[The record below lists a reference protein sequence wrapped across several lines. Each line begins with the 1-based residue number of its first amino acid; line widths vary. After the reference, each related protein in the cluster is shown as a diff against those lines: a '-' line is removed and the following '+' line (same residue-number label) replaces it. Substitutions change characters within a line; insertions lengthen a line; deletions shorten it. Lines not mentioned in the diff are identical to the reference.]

1 MTDVKSTLWPA
12 NTRLVRLGEIEIDLR
27 YRRVSR
33 SGAEYELNPRCFD
46 LLQMFLREPRVLH
59 TRDAIFRKV
68 WRGAIVEDANL
79 TTSIWLLRRA
89 LGGAAKQWIRTVSR
103 QGYIFDPPV
112 TVEFELLDGDEAD
125 AAALREAEPAVAG
138 GLPTTLALPV
148 PARTAAVVTAELPPR
163 PAPSITR
170 GWAMALAAAASL
182 SLMLLTGGLLGA
194 RSGETAQRRIVLV
207 SSADA
212 GLQQAARWPDRL
224 LRHWL
229 DWQLR
234 SVPQL
239 NLDDPAAAD
248 AKADETVVLL
258 EVGVPVQ
265 DSDWHVAV
273 RFRGPSAPPDI
284 VRSAD
289 ADRLVAVIDE
299 VSRAALVAL
308 TGTDPAATEAAPALV
323 LDLASAALLAE
334 GLEAEEQHRW
344 TEAVRA
350 YSSVLANVPNNGFAR
365 FRVARSLAQLGQQAA
380 AQAELNRTSSWVN
393 SLPAYQREPIQ
404 AEILALRQEYAA
416 AARAYATLRSGGS
429 EQPRYRIAEARNLR
443 FAGRSSEA
451 AERLNVDLPGAPDQ
465 AVMWLIERAESAA
478 INRDFRNAARSAA
491 RARELAQVL
500 GWDHESAVAALLIAE
515 IQAISAAPV
524 APELFKQAE
533 QGFTASGDRLG
544 VLGAR
549 LRAELQR
556 DKRASDSTLDQLLA
570 EARSAGNP
578 LAEIDA
584 LRRVASASYS
594 AGDTREARRR
604 YTQAAAVAESTG
616 QVAERRRIDLLLLQQ
631 DTLRLDFAALD
642 ARLALLD
649 SEPQQGMTAYRVGV
663 NRARLQHLRG
673 EFDAALRTLELT
685 ENRLR
690 EAGSGNLPQSVAS
703 LGCLRGSIHTAR
715 GHTADART
723 EYRNCRSTGQ
733 AALSHMADLGDADL
747 AIQAGDLAQ
756 ARELLLPMQQPI
768 GDGTAQMDRWYLA
781 MEVAPLFA
789 RIGDFDTARHLID
802 EVLSGV
808 EQSGYHMIEAN
819 LRITRAEIA
828 LAEARPGDAER
839 EVRLAEKLLPPDY
852 WYERRR
858 ARTVRA
864 LIAQARGQTQAA
876 AEALDALHADTRA
889 HGDVLGELLVHSL
902 MDANP
907 AATRCSEDR
916 RLRLLA
922 SSGMRGASDIWMT
935 PAGRSKTR
943 LVSAQQRP

>member
-138 GLPTTLALPV
+138 DLPTTLALPV

-308 TGTDPAATEAAPALV
+308 TGTDPAATEAAPALM

-344 TEAVRA
+344 TAAVCSPMFQTTA
-350 YSSVLANVPNNGFAR
+350 S
-365 FRVARSLAQLGQQAA
+365 
-380 AQAELNRTSSWVN
+380 
-393 SLPAYQREPIQ
+393 PAF
-404 AEILALRQEYAA
+404 ALRAA
-416 AARAYATLRSGGS
+416 
-429 EQPRYRIAEARNLR
+429 
-443 FAGRSSEA
+443 
-451 AERLNVDLPGAPDQ
+451 
-465 AVMWLIERAESAA
+465 W
-478 INRDFRNAARSAA
+478 
-491 RARELAQVL
+491 
-500 GWDHESAVAALLIAE
+500 
-515 IQAISAAPV
+515 
-524 APELFKQAE
+524 
-533 QGFTASGDRLG
+533 
-544 VLGAR
+544 
-549 LRAELQR
+549 
-556 DKRASDSTLDQLLA
+556 
-570 EARSAGNP
+570 
-578 LAEIDA
+578 
-584 LRRVASASYS
+584 
-594 AGDTREARRR
+594 
-604 YTQAAAVAESTG
+604 
-616 QVAERRRIDLLLLQQ
+616 
-631 DTLRLDFAALD
+631 
-642 ARLALLD
+642 
-649 SEPQQGMTAYRVGV
+649 
-663 NRARLQHLRG
+663 
-673 EFDAALRTLELT
+673 
-685 ENRLR
+685 
-690 EAGSGNLPQSVAS
+690 
-703 LGCLRGSIHTAR
+703 
-715 GHTADART
+715 
-723 EYRNCRSTGQ
+723 
-733 AALSHMADLGDADL
+733 
-747 AIQAGDLAQ
+747 
-756 ARELLLPMQQPI
+756 
-768 GDGTAQMDRWYLA
+768 
-781 MEVAPLFA
+781 
-789 RIGDFDTARHLID
+789 
-802 EVLSGV
+802 
-808 EQSGYHMIEAN
+808 
-819 LRITRAEIA
+819 
-828 LAEARPGDAER
+828 
-839 EVRLAEKLLPPDY
+839 
-852 WYERRR
+852 
-858 ARTVRA
+858 
-864 LIAQARGQTQAA
+864 
-876 AEALDALHADTRA
+876 
-889 HGDVLGELLVHSL
+889 HS
-902 MDANP
+902 
-907 AATRCSEDR
+907 
-916 RLRLLA
+916 
-922 SSGMRGASDIWMT
+922 
-935 PAGRSKTR
+935 
-943 LVSAQQRP
+943 